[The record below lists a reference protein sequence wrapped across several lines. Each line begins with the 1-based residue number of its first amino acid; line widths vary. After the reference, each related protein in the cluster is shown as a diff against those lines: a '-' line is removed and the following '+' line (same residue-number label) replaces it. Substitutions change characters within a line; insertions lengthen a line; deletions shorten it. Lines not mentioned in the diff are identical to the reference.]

1 MNRTVTYLLI
11 GAASVSALTTS
22 ASFGATIPAGTTL
35 MVRTLND
42 ISSVSIPGTP
52 VRAGL
57 VKAVTVNGKTLL
69 PPGTKFS
76 GEVVTSKRT
85 TMSKQKL
92 TVSIDAVKL
101 GGHSLP
107 IKTTGAYQVED
118 AVWKT
123 RRRNI
128 SITTQGY
135 PVPAGLTMQFK
146 LAQPLQL

>member
-1 MNRTVTYLLI
+1 MNRMVAFLLL
-11 GAASVSALTTS
+11 GAASVGALTTR
-22 ASFGATIPAGTTL
+22 ASFGATIPVGTTL

-52 VRAGL
+52 VRAAL
-57 VKAVTVNGKTLL
+57 VKAVAVNGKALL
-69 PPGTKFS
+69 PAGTEFS

-92 TVSIDAVKL
+92 TVNMDAVKL
-101 GGHSLP
+101 GGRSLP
-107 IKTTGAYQVED
+107 IKTTGAYKVD
-118 AVWKT
+118 DYVWKT
-123 RRRNI
+123 SRRNI

-146 LAQPLQL
+146 LAQSLQL